1 MPPGEPQVG
10 IGAELDESACNRD
23 QAAFATAGARSDR
36 RVADIVQRLPAA
48 WAAALGCKLRP
59 FGEPPL
65 DRVAISKDQRRVDVR
80 ARNRRIQREQALC
93 AIGAAVGRRFDEPVR
108 GGAEFERELL
118 YALAKGVPRVK
129 AVLARDDRLRVVEP
143 ELRAREIAVGMARE
157 RRQGA
162 ESRECVGVV
171 GARVA
176 QQIFRLV
183 LELIE
188 TWALG

>member
-1 MPPGEPQVG
+1 M
-10 IGAELDESACNRD
+10 
-23 QAAFATAGARSDR
+23 
-36 RVADIVQRLPAA
+36 
-48 WAAALGCKLRP
+48 
-59 FGEPPL
+59 
-65 DRVAISKDQRRVDVR
+65 
-80 ARNRRIQREQALC
+80 QREQALC

-118 YALAKGVPRVK
+118 YALAKGVPRVE

-143 ELRAREIAVGMARE
+143 ERRAREIGVGMARE

-171 GARVA
+171 GARGA
-176 QQIFRLV
+176 QQIFRLP

-188 TWALG
+188 IRALG